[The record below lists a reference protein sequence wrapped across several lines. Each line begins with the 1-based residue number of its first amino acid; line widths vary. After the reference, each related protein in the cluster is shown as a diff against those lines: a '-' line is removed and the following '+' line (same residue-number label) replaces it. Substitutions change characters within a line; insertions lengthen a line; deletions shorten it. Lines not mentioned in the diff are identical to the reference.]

1 MIRDAC
7 FPSSWKEAEVV
18 NLSCEGRDEITGRVI
33 LDFVKVIWLDH
44 HFRNTCYFCK
54 PLEANL
60 SILYCFLRDFPSL
73 MRVIR
78 ECVVNLSLKFCP
90 FGRSV
95 RLYEIHPNMM
105 EYGSM

>member
-44 HFRNTCYFCK
+44 HFREYLLLLQATSSKSKYFVLFFEGL
-54 PLEANL
+54 P
-60 SILYCFLRDFPSL
+60 
-73 MRVIR
+73 
-78 ECVVNLSLKFCP
+78 
-90 FGRSV
+90 
-95 RLYEIHPNMM
+95 
-105 EYGSM
+105 